1 MARKKRH
8 TSLSETEYARI
19 RISSRQ
25 AYNVA
30 AEFLGGHRGRNPLA
44 YLFWAGGDFGRPET
58 HAFRSFLD
66 VEAVASPGALAD
78 VPPIGLGSAR
88 ATAPNATLVRSIR
101 GLARSASTEAFA
113 PSYISSPRCPYDGNG
128 FLNDNERR
136 QTQFAER
143 GNLETHAPNN
153 LNGMP
158 KRPFLK
164 LGHIRNTQTP
174 PKTNKIPNELG
185 RFCCNSSYCI
195 LLKQETGALPPIA
208 SDFRCYFGIL
218 PDQKHRPLPANRE
231 NSCVTELCIRR
242 GVYFRKLRPLLQD
255 RWCALNFTTG
265 RLTPMARHIIKVMG
279 KCQNRSS
286 PHLRKEIMILKI
298 AEPDAIMGGVAQ
310 SPSAPIPFC
319 APCTVGEATCPSGIQ
334 R

>member
-30 AEFLGGHRGRNPLA
+30 AEFLGGHRGRNPLS
-44 YLFWAGGDFGRPET
+44 YLFGAGGDFGRPET

-128 FLNDNERR
+128 FLNADERR
-136 QTQFAER
+136 RTQFAER

-208 SDFRCYFGIL
+208 SAFRFYLAFFQIRNIALFPPTEKTVALRSFAFG
-218 PDQKHRPLPANRE
+218 
-231 NSCVTELCIRR
+231 
-242 GVYFRKLRPLLQD
+242 
-255 RWCALNFTTG
+255 
-265 RLTPMARHIIKVMG
+265 
-279 KCQNRSS
+279 
-286 PHLRKEIMILKI
+286 
-298 AEPDAIMGGVAQ
+298 GG
-310 SPSAPIPFC
+310 STFGNC
-319 APCTVGEATCPSGIQ
+319 APSYKTDGA